1 MHIGSVA
8 KKIGLT
14 ADAIRFCERNSLLPR
29 APRTQGG
36 FRQYGETDIETLTF
50 IRRAQSLGFKLSEIR
65 SLLDLRRRSVRPC
78 AQVRRRVQTKLA
90 DVRKKLAS
98 LKKLE
103 HELRAALRSCDR
115 ELRRRSPH
123 CPILPDA
130 TTKGAG

>member
-1 MHIGSVA
+1 MGKFFLLLYVDTTINGMDFDEDLA
-8 KKIGLT
+8 KLMNQWCV
-14 ADAIRFCERNSLLPR
+14 RF
-29 APRTQGG
+29 
-36 FRQYGETDIETLTF
+36 
-50 IRRAQSLGFKLSEIR
+50 
-65 SLLDLRRRSVRPC
+65 C
-78 AQVRRRVQTKLA
+78 AQVRGRLQTKLA